1 MRRGDL
7 AQLAGLSPPSSACP
21 APALA
26 ALALR
31 PHATHALPPA
41 FCLTAA
47 PPAPGRYWRY
57 AHGACWADLCDD
69 LEVVDVPG
77 DHFSLLRQEPADM
90 ELLVTA
96 LKAKLG
102 AFGWAESVRRDRRQE
117 YRMSA
122 QVGLWGQAGWR
133 LAALRSCCCCCGK

>member
-1 MRRGDL
+1 M
-7 AQLAGLSPPSSACP
+7 
-21 APALA
+21 
-26 ALALR
+26 
-31 PHATHALPPA
+31 
-41 FCLTAA
+41 
-47 PPAPGRYWRY
+47 
-57 AHGACWADLCDD
+57 
-69 LEVVDVPG
+69 PG

-122 QVGLWGQAGWR
+122 QVRGAWRPALLAGWVLLLLGR
-133 LAALRSCCCCCGK
+133 